1 MTDDPKPQRLTRA
14 ETKARTRQLLLDA
27 AAETFARRGYTAASV
42 DEIAE
47 AAGFSVGA
55 VYSNF
60 SGKEQLFSE
69 LMAERSADRVE
80 SVAQMLRSAHQ
91 NGGTAFGE
99 LGRMLIA
106 VADKDIEVAALQT
119 EFWLHAVR
127 NPDTMTILART
138 NDKTIELLQDV
149 IAGLLEYRGVDE
161 TVSRESFTVVVLAL
175 YQGLI
180 RQRRIDPGRVS
191 EDLFGQAL
199 SWQIAGM
206 PKAARPSDD
215 SNERG

>member
-1 MTDDPKPQRLTRA
+1 
-14 ETKARTRQLLLDA
+14 
-27 AAETFARRGYTAASV
+27 
-42 DEIAE
+42 
-47 AAGFSVGA
+47 
-55 VYSNF
+55 
-60 SGKEQLFSE
+60 
-69 LMAERSADRVE
+69 
-80 SVAQMLRSAHQ
+80 
-91 NGGTAFGE
+91 
-99 LGRMLIA
+99 MLIA